1 MTYPVALFLTRSIPM
16 DHQIKDWY
24 PGDGDPWHFLWTFWY
39 FKRAFATFPPQL
51 LWTDLAFYP
60 IGIEMPFITGVAA
73 ILVPGALVASF
84 VCVTFNYVTFQR
96 AR

>member
-24 PGDGDPWHFLWTFWY
+24 PGDGDPWHFLWAFWY
-39 FKRAFATFPPQL
+39 IKRAFTMFPPQL

-60 IGIEMPFITGVAA
+60 MGIEMPFITSRQ
-73 ILVPGALVASF
+73 SF
-84 VCVTFNYVTFQR
+84 SKLG
-96 AR
+96 